1 MHLTK
6 RQIDAA
12 RYTGKDNS
20 RCVLWDDDPRGLGLR
35 IFPSGHK
42 SWLLSY
48 RVAGR
53 KRMMALA
60 DYGVLTLDQARSRAK
75 VELAAL
81 ENQSVDPL
89 TEKRK
94 RELEART
101 GTVKQMVL
109 AYLDDREPKSAPELL
124 KIAERQI
131 WKPFGARGWRELRRS
146 EVRSWHEGIRA
157 TTGLYAAN
165 RALQLVRAAFYW
177 RLWREDD
184 SPGDRPSQRDTRN
197 PCAGIALFPEKRR
210 QVRLEMDQLPK
221 LQAAIDA
228 ETDDPYVRALFR
240 FVLAVGCRK
249 SEALRLNWD
258 DVKDGENPTATF
270 RDTKT
275 GEDHTVPLSPYAVGL
290 LHGLTRLKGNP
301 HVFVGH
307 RHGQHLQSVNKA
319 WSRIRKKAG
328 IEHVRIHDLRR
339 SFGSWLGDAGFTSKQ
354 IGAVLG
360 HKSDITSRVY
370 MALGD
375 ESKRAAV
382 DAMQTLMANAGK
394 LTNKKAKVM
403 KLPRRAIS
411 GNY

>member
-6 RQIDAA
+6 KQIDKAK
-12 RYTGKDNS
+12 YKGTDNA

-35 IFPSGHK
+35 IFPSGRK
-42 SWLLSY
+42 SWVLSY

-53 KRMMALA
+53 KRMMSLG

-81 ENQSVDPL
+81 ENQNVDPL
-89 TEKRK
+89 AEKRK
-94 RELEART
+94 REMEART
-101 GTVKQMVL
+101 GTVKAMFL
-109 AYLDDREPKSAPELL
+109 AYLADRKPKSAGELL

-131 WKPFGARGWRELRRS
+131 WKPFGARGWREVRRS
-146 EVRSWHEGIRA
+146 EVRSWHESIR
-157 TTGLYAAN
+157 TSTGPYAAN
-165 RALQLVRAAFYW
+165 RALQALRAAYYW

-184 SPGDRPSQRDTRN
+184 SPGDRPSNRDTRN

-228 ETDDPYVRALFR
+228 ETDDVYVRALFR

-249 SEALRLNWD
+249 SEAMRLKWE
-258 DVKDGENPTATF
+258 DVTHGENATATF
-270 RDTKT
+270 RDTKN
-275 GEDHTVPLSPYAVGL
+275 GEDRTVPLSSYAAGL
-290 LHGLTRLKGNP
+290 LDGLPRVKDNP
-301 HVFVGH
+301 YVFVGH
-307 RHGQHLQSVNKA
+307 RRGSHLQSVNKA
-319 WSRIRKKAG
+319 WERIRKRAG
-328 IEHVRIHDLRR
+328 IEHIRIHDLRR

-360 HKSDITSRVY
+360 HKTDITSRVY

-375 ESKRAAV
+375 QSKRAAV
-382 DAMQTLMANAGK
+382 EAMQALITG
-394 LTNKKAKVM
+394 KKAEVV
-403 KLPRRAIS
+403 KLPKRRAAR
-411 GNY
+411 